1 MIFDIDI
8 GKPVGNS
15 SLAMKVRRLQYETE
29 GQFSGPEEHNMN
41 NNYPYLFRPLKVGKV
56 TFRNRIFSTP
66 NSSHSDYHS
75 LIALYENRARGGAA
89 CVSLGEHAVTSKYLV
104 EPEGMT
110 FVLDGG
116 EQELRNLGEFAL
128 SMKSYGA
135 VPDIQLNHL
144 GQYYRHGRGIKPI
157 GPTGHV
163 REDGVEVVE
172 MNEDMIEEAIEA
184 FANTAFFCK
193 RAGFDMVQVHGAHGW
208 LISEFVSPYF
218 NKRTDRWGGSL
229 ENRARFPM
237 EIINRIRK
245 KCGRDFLIEYRIS
258 GDELVEGG
266 MKIDQTV
273 EFVKMIEDSID
284 IIHVSVGTHLVWNT
298 VKRLFPIISFTEPG
312 CNVYLAAEM
321 KKHVKIPVVTVG
333 GINTPE
339 HAEQILAEG
348 KADFIG
354 MGRELICDP
363 DFPNKAREG
372 RRDEIIPCMR
382 CMSCIAN
389 LPEWGNFSFGCAA
402 NPRIGR
408 DRMLQRI
415 EEPKASRRVVVV
427 GGGPGG
433 MMAAITAAER
443 GHKVTLLEKGGALGG
458 LLKTMDRE
466 PSKWEVKRY
475 KDFLVNKTCKTVGDI
490 RLNTEATPEIVEA
503 LNPDAVI
510 AAVGSKPIV
519 PDLPG
524 VDKEKAL
531 TVTDVYYNTEKIG
544 QNVVIIGGGV
554 NGCEAALFLAQR
566 GRKIVI
572 VEMLDKLADP
582 EGNIFYHLP
591 LVEALDNNPR
601 ISCSL
606 QTKCLGVTPEGVRV
620 EKDGKE
626 EIIAADS
633 VVFAVGQASELETAN
648 KFRNCAPRFCSVGDC
663 VEPGKIIE
671 ATRTAF
677 FGAMNIL

>member
-1 MIFDIDI
+1 MR
-8 GKPVGNS
+8 S
-15 SLAMKVRRLQYETE
+15 Y
-29 GQFSGPEEHNMN
+29 
-41 NNYPYLFRPLKVGKV
+41 YPHLFNPLKVGSV
-56 TFRNRIFSTP
+56 TFKNRIFSTP
-66 NSSHSDYHS
+66 NSSHSDYQS
-75 LIALYENRARGGAA
+75 QIALYENRARGGAA

-104 EPEGMT
+104 EPVGTT

-116 EQELRNLGEFAL
+116 EQELRNLGEFVL

-157 GPTGHV
+157 GPTGRV

-172 MNEDMIEEAIEA
+172 MDEDMIEEAIEA
-184 FANTAFFCK
+184 FANAAFFCK
-193 RAGFDMVQVHGAHGW
+193 RAKFDMVQVHGAHGW
-208 LISEFVSPYF
+208 LITQFLSPYF

-237 EIINRIRK
+237 EIVNRIRK
-245 KCGRDFLIEYRIS
+245 KCGRDFLIEFRIS

-284 IIHVSVGTHLVWNT
+284 IIHVSVGVHLVWPT
-298 VKRLFPIISFTEPG
+298 VKRLFPIISFTDPG

-321 KKHVKIPVVTVG
+321 KKHVKIPVVTIG

-372 RRDEIIPCMR
+372 RREEIIPCMR
-382 CMSCIAN
+382 CMSCIADVV
-389 LPEWGNFSFGCAA
+389 PWGSYSFGCAA

-408 DRMLQRI
+408 NRMLQRI
-415 EEPKASRRVVVV
+415 EEPKASRKVVVV

-433 MMAAITAAER
+433 MMAAITASER
-443 GHKVTLLEKGGALGG
+443 GHKVTLLEKSGGLGG
-458 LLKTMDRE
+458 LLKTMDHE

-475 KDFLVNKTCKTVGDI
+475 KDFLVSKTCKTVGDI

-503 LNPDAVI
+503 LNPDVVI
-510 AAVGSKPIV
+510 AAAGSRPIV

-524 VDKEKAL
+524 VEKEKAL
-531 TVTDVYYNTEKIG
+531 TVTDVYYNIGKIG
-544 QNVVIIGGGV
+544 QNVIIIGGGV
-554 NGCEAALFLAQR
+554 TGCEAALFLAKQ
-566 GRKIVI
+566 GKKVTII
-572 VEMLDKLADP
+572 EMFDKLADP
-582 EGNIFYHLP
+582 EGNLFYHLP
-591 LVEALDNNPR
+591 LVEALDSSPN
-601 ISCSL
+601 ISYRL
-606 QTKCLGVTPEGVRV
+606 QTKCVGVTPEGVRV

-626 EIIAADS
+626 EVMAADS
-633 VVFAVGQASELETAN
+633 VVFSIGRAPELEAVN
-648 KFRNCAPRFCSVGDC
+648 RLRNSAPRFCSVGDC
-663 VEPGKIIE
+663 VEPKRIIQ
-671 ATRTAF
+671 ATRTGF
-677 FGAMNIL
+677 FSAMNIL

>member
-1 MIFDIDI
+1 
-8 GKPVGNS
+8 
-15 SLAMKVRRLQYETE
+15 
-29 GQFSGPEEHNMN
+29 MN
-41 NNYPYLFRPLKVGKV
+41 NNYPHLFSPLRVGKV
-56 TFRNRIFSTP
+56 TFKNRIFSTP
-66 NSSHSDYHS
+66 NSSHSDYQS
-75 LIALYENRARGGAA
+75 QIAMYETRARGGAA
-89 CVSLGEHAVTSKYLV
+89 CVSLGEHTVTSKYLV
-104 EPEGMT
+104 EPVGTT

-116 EQELRNLGEFAL
+116 EQELRNLGEFVL

-135 VPDIQLNHL
+135 VPSIQLNHH
-144 GQYYRHGRGIKPI
+144 GRYYRHGRGIKPI

-163 REDGVEVVE
+163 RVDGVEVVE

-184 FANTAFFCK
+184 FANAAFFCK
-193 RAGFDMVQVHGAHGW
+193 RATFDMVQVHGAHGW
-208 LISEFVSPYF
+208 LIPQFLSPYF
-218 NKRTDRWGGSL
+218 NKRADRWGGSL

-245 KCGRDFLIEYRIS
+245 KCGRDLLIEYRIS

-266 MKIDQTV
+266 MKIDETV

-284 IIHVSVGTHLVWNT
+284 IIHVSAGVHLVWST
-298 VKRLFPIISFTEPG
+298 MKRLFPIISFTEPG

-339 HAEQILAEG
+339 HAEQILVEG

-372 RRDEIIPCMR
+372 RREEIIPCMR
-382 CMSCIAN
+382 CMACIADIT
-389 LPEWGNFSFGCAA
+389 PWGSFSFGCAA

-408 DRMLQRI
+408 ERMLQRI
-415 EEPKASRRVVVV
+415 EEPKTSRKVVV

-443 GHKVTLLEKGGALGG
+443 GHRVTLLEKSGGLGG
-458 LLKTMDRE
+458 LLKTMDHE

-475 KDFLVNKTCKTVGDI
+475 KDFLVSKTCKTVGDI
-490 RLNTEATPEIVEA
+490 RLNTEATPEIVDA
-503 LNPDAVI
+503 LNPDVVI
-510 AAVGSKPIV
+510 AASGSNPIV

-524 VDKEKAL
+524 VDKENAL
-531 TVTDVYYNTEKIG
+531 TVMDVYYNTEKIG
-544 QNVVIIGGGV
+544 QNVVVIGGGV
-554 NGCEAALFLAQR
+554 TGCEAALFLAR
-566 GRKIVI
+566 HGRKVTII
-572 VEMLDKLADP
+572 EMLDRLADP

-591 LVEALDNNPR
+591 LVEALGNDPNADYM
-601 ISCSL
+601 L
-606 QTKCLGVTPEGVRV
+606 FTKCVGVTSEGARL

-626 EIIAADS
+626 EVIAADS
-633 VVFAVGQASELETAN
+633 IVFCIGQAPELETVN
-648 KFRNCAPRFCSVGDC
+648 KVRNSAPRFCSVGDC
-663 VEPGKIIE
+663 VEPGKIIQ
-671 ATRTAF
+671 ATRTGF
-677 FGAMNIL
+677 FSAMNIL